1 MCLFLLQSLKLIT
14 CDEKDLASFTSPDTR
29 ESFSDILYASGFP
42 YLEITADNR
51 SLAYECFLQYE
62 VIMKRIPALE
72 DIRKGLASVRVKG
85 ITLLDLLRTH
95 PNLTGHVFPQYNN
108 IDPRMFRLAMEFDET
123 NVDDEK
129 EARVFLEKYIDDVAS
144 RGMLSYNLSLDHFLY
159 ACATQCM
166 SPLPVS
172 YTHLTLPTSDL
183 V

>member
-1 MCLFLLQSLKLIT
+1 MSSFKLCLFLLQSIKLIT

-29 ESFSDILYASGFP
+29 DSFSDILYASGFP

-62 VIMKRIPALE
+62 VITKRIPALE

-85 ITLLDLLRTH
+85 ITLLDLLQTH
-95 PNLTGHVFPQYNN
+95 PNLSAHVFPQCNN

-129 EARVFLEKYIDDVAS
+129 EAQVFLEKYINDVAL
-144 RGMLSYNLSLDHFLY
+144 RGILSYNLSLDHFFIHL
-159 ACATQCM
+159 CHTMHVPCG
-166 SPLPVS
+166 
-172 YTHLTLPTSDL
+172 YTSNYFYK
-183 V
+183 